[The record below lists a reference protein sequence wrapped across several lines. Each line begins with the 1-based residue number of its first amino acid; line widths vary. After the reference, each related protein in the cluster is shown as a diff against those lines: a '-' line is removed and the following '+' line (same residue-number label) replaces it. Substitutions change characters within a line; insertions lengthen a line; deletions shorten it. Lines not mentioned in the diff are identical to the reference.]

1 MHRITSGGGRM
12 ATACLALF
20 LLALGSGCSLYGGVM
35 PPSPTGAELTRVP
48 DVPFYPQEEYQCGP
62 AALAMAMTWSGL
74 RAAPEDLTAE
84 VYTPASKGSIQPDMI
99 TAARR
104 HGRMA
109 YVIHGGDRLSAEIG
123 AGNPVIVLQNLALSW
138 YPVWH
143 YAVVTGLD
151 NATGEVLL
159 NSGAIRSKRTPWRV
173 FENTWGPDFWGLL
186 VLPPSRLPATAR
198 EKEWL
203 DGAVGLERAKQW
215 EAAEQAYATATAR
228 WPGSHDAWI
237 GLGNVR
243 YTLGNA
249 PGAATAFRKATE
261 AKPDSGIAFN
271 NLAFVLDELGRRDEA
286 LGAARK
292 AVSLGGPQVETFRQT
307 LSDIENEPPRP

>member
-1 MHRITSGGGRM
+1 MHRTTSGGGRL
-12 ATACLALF
+12 AAACLALL

-35 PPSPTGAELTRVP
+35 PPSPGGAPLARVHG
-48 DVPFYPQEEYQCGP
+48 VPFYPQEEYQCGP

-74 RAAPEDLTAE
+74 PVQPDDLTAE
-84 VYTPASKGSIQPDMI
+84 VYTPASHGSIQPDMI

-109 YVIHGGDRLSAEIG
+109 YVIHGADRLAAEID
-123 AGNPVIVLQNLALSW
+123 AGNPVVALQNLGLSW

-143 YAVVTGLD
+143 YAVVVGLD
-151 NATGEVLL
+151 RDTGEVLL
-159 NSGAIRSKRTPWRV
+159 NSGPTRSKRTPWRV

-198 EKEWL
+198 EREWL
-203 DGAVGLERAKQW
+203 DGAVGLERAGQRA
-215 EAAEQAYATATAR
+215 AAEQAYATAANR

-237 GLGNVR
+237 GLGNAR
-243 YTLGNA
+243 YALGNA
-249 PGAATAFRKATE
+249 PGAAEAFRRATE

-286 LGAARK
+286 LAAARK
-292 AVSLGGPQVETFRQT
+292 AVSLGGPQIETFRQT
-307 LSDIENEPPRP
+307 LSDILR

>member
-1 MHRITSGGGRM
+1 MLRITPGGGRL
-12 ATACLALF
+12 AAACLALL
-20 LLALGSGCSLYGGVM
+20 LLALGSGCALYGGVM

-48 DVPFYPQEEYQCGP
+48 DVPFYAQEEYQCGP

-74 RAAPEDLTAE
+74 PVAPDDLTAE

-109 YVIHGGDRLSAEIG
+109 YVIHGADRLSAEID
-123 AGNPVIVLQNLALSW
+123 AGNPVVVLQNLGLSW

-151 NATGEVLL
+151 RDTGEVLL
-159 NSGAIRSKRTPWRV
+159 NSGTTRSKRSPWRV

-186 VLPPSRLPATAR
+186 VLPPARLPATAR

-203 DGAVGLERAKQW
+203 NGAVGLERAEQW
-215 EAAEQAYATATAR
+215 AAAEQAYQTATGR
-228 WPGSHDAWI
+228 WPQSHDAWI
-237 GLGNVR
+237 GLGNAR
-243 YTLGNA
+243 YSLGNA
-249 PGAATAFRKATE
+249 TGAAEAFRRATE
-261 AKPDSGIAFN
+261 VKPDSGIAFN
-271 NLAFVLDELGRRDEA
+271 NLAFVLNELGRRDEA
-286 LGAARK
+286 LAAARK
-292 AVSLGGPQVETFRQT
+292 AVSLGGPQAETFRQT
-307 LSDIENEPPRP
+307 LSDIEN

>member
-1 MHRITSGGGRM
+1 MQRISSGGGRM
-12 ATACLALF
+12 AAACLALL

-62 AALAMAMTWSGL
+62 AALAMAMTWSGVPVK
-74 RAAPEDLTAE
+74 PEDLTAE
-84 VYTPASKGSIQPDMI
+84 VYTPASHGSIQPDMI

-109 YVIHGGDRLSAEIG
+109 YVIHGADRLSAEVT
-123 AGNPVIVLQNLALSW
+123 AGNPVIVLQNLGLSW

-151 NATGEVLL
+151 HDTAEVLL
-159 NSGAIRSKRTPWRV
+159 NSGTIRSKRSPWRV

-186 VLPPSRLPATAR
+186 VLPPSRLPATAQ

-215 EAAEQAYATATAR
+215 AAAEQAYTTATGR
-228 WPGSHDAWI
+228 WPKSRDAWI
-237 GLGNVR
+237 GLGNAR
-243 YTLGNA
+243 YSLDNA
-249 PGAATAFRKATE
+249 QGAAEAFRKATE
-261 AKPDSGIAFN
+261 VSPDSGIAFN
-271 NLAFVLDELGRRDEA
+271 NLAFVLDELGRREEA
-286 LGAARK
+286 LKAARK

-307 LSDIENEPPRP
+307 LSDIEK